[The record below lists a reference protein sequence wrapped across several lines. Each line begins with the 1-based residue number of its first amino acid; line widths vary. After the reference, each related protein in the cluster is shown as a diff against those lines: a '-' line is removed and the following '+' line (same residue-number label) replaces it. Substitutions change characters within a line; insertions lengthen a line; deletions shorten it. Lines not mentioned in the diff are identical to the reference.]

1 MVPCGSSIDLF
12 CGELTVLE
20 GTHVGAQAVYNCY
33 TTGETRTQVAYCRQS
48 GAWWFPVQDCRKYM
62 TFVTLGELTN
72 VFIKLVSNNIIKISL
87 RHAIF

>member
-20 GTHVGAQAVYNCY
+20 GTHEGAQAVYNCY

-48 GAWWFPVQDCRKYM
+48 GAWWFPVQDCRKYNYYICHIRRAYKC
-62 TFVTLGELTN
+62 FYQARLKQHYKN
-72 VFIKLVSNNIIKISL
+72 QP
-87 RHAIF
+87 